1 MVGVEMLVLE
11 LPSSQAHPDVVA
23 ALADAV
29 GAGLITILDFAF
41 LAHQEDGQ
49 VRIVEAQSD
58 LREHGW
64 GGTPIVGRTL
74 LSAEDLDVV
83 ISGMTPGT
91 SAAVLVCEILW
102 SRRLSQALTAIG
114 GQLALHVQVP
124 VTAVTTGRW

>member
-11 LPSSQAHPDVVA
+11 LPSAKAHPDVVA
-23 ALADAV
+23 ALVDAV
-29 GAGLITILDFAF
+29 AAGLITILDFAF
-41 LAHQEDGQ
+41 LARQGDGQ
-49 VRIVEAQSD
+49 VRIVEAQSE

-64 GGTPIVGRTL
+64 GGTPVVGRTL
-74 LSAEDLDVV
+74 LSADDLDVV

-102 SRRLSQALTAIG
+102 SSRLAEAVNVVG
-114 GQLALHVQVP
+114 GQVALHVQVP